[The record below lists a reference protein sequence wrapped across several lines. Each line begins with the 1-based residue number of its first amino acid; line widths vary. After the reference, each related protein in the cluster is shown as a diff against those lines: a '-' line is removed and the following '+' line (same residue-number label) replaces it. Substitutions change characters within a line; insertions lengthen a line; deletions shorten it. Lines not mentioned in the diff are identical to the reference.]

1 MKFCRSRSC
10 NVNFIFSE
18 WNDMTMDMTDLKE
31 IKKEGLSLEDM
42 DMDFPLGI
50 DMPVDAHTMSED
62 DFLDSFM
69 DLSEFLLPVSNV
81 LLFSTLLLR

>member
-1 MKFCRSRSC
+1 
-10 NVNFIFSE
+10 
-18 WNDMTMDMTDLKE
+18 MTMDMTDLKE

-81 LLFSTLLLR
+81 LLFSKLLLT